1 MTSRLVLWFVCVL
14 PCFHGH
20 PPLYGYSTAYTPFK
34 LHTASLLVWWPCRRD
49 ESVGFVLRFTSLTLV
64 FWPACAN
71 RSAKAPTRMSQGRV
85 SSAEDTLRAKH
96 SDHGCTDWVLLW
108 SKLLKSW
115 KQVHWGWHILHNA
128 LRMAITVHVDYRLCF
143 VTGFA
148 SLDHCMYCTGCDTD
162 SLNRCQREAL
172 RYMHCTHTI
181 AHSTVLSSALTA
193 WLKVTV

>member
-20 PPLYGYSTAYTPFK
+20 PPLHGYSTAYTPFK

-71 RSAKAPTRMSQGRV
+71 RSAPPPRTLFVQNTLIMDALIEYYYGLNYWSLESRFT
-85 SSAEDTLRAKH
+85 EDGTF
-96 SDHGCTDWVLLW
+96 CTMRYVWQSLF
-108 SKLLKSW
+108 
-115 KQVHWGWHILHNA
+115 
-128 LRMAITVHVDYRLCF
+128 MRLCF

-172 RYMHCTHTI
+172 RYMQCTHTI

-193 WLKVTV
+193 WLKVIV